1 MSIDIKDVAFKVSN
15 DRWLEIWIGDQQI
28 VTVDARD
35 GGVELCPRNSDGEIG
50 NLVADED
57 GDFEFVANNEACDDN
72 GEPVEMMILRT
83 LERIERKL

>member
-1 MSIDIKDVAFKVSN
+1 MSIDINEVSFKVN
-15 DRWLEIWIGDQQI
+15 ENRWLEIWVGERE
-28 VTVDARD
+28 VVSVDTID

-57 GDFEFVANNEACDDN
+57 GDFEFVANNEECDDN

-83 LERIERKL
+83 LERIEEKL

>member
-1 MSIDIKDVAFKVSN
+1 MQIDISEVSFKITDN
-15 DRWLEIWIGDQQI
+15 RWLEIHVGEQEVLSI
-28 VTVDARD
+28 DAID

-57 GDFEFVANNEACDDN
+57 GDFEFVANNEECDDN

-83 LERIERKL
+83 LERIEEKL